1 MKRRTTFL
9 LLVGALVFFTLV
21 VAALGV
27 FVLLAS
33 SGPAIPDESW
43 LVIRLDGDVSEQPM
57 PEDPF
62 AALLG
67 AEAGLSIIEVD
78 SALRKA
84 AVDDRI
90 AGVIVQVGPL
100 ATGLG
105 KVQELRAAI
114 HRYRD
119 TTDKPIIGRMEAGG
133 TKEVYLIS
141 ACSEVYMPPEG
152 MMLLTGLRFAVTFY
166 KGTLDKLG
174 VEAEFARVGQYKS
187 AVEPFMREEMSEAFR
202 EVLESMADDLYGQI
216 VGGIAADRGLTDEQ
230 VRAIF
235 DDPPMTAKAAV
246 EAGLVDELLYR
257 DEMEARFKPA
267 DAEDW
272 ALIGLGDYARVR
284 PQSLGLGKGP
294 EVAVIYCEGTIM
306 PGDSS
311 PPYYGGERTMGSAT
325 ITRVLRDAR
334 EDESIEAVVMRI
346 DSPGGSGLASDLIWR
361 EVVLTREV
369 KPVVVSMGDYAA
381 SGGYYIAMA
390 ANSIVAEPGT
400 ITGSI
405 GVYSGKFSLAGLYEK
420 VGLSVQ
426 TVERGDYAGL
436 LASSRTFT
444 PEERAKLEE
453 MVADF
458 YNTFITKAAEGRG
471 VETEEID
478 RVARGR
484 VWTGTQALE
493 VGLVDQ
499 VGGFR
504 DALAVAKEL
513 AGIDPDDEVSLV
525 VLPVPRTLLE
535 EMLDAPGGSVTI
547 EVDGPL
553 RELLPAAGDALDQL
567 LAAAPL
573 LGSGEPVA
581 MLPYAIA
588 VE

>member
-1 MKRRTTFL
+1 MKRRATLL
-9 LLVGALVFFTLV
+9 LLVGALFFFTLI
-21 VAALGV
+21 VAAVAV
-27 FVLLAS
+27 FVLLAG
-33 SGPAIPDESW
+33 SGPVIPDDSY
-43 LVIRLDGDVSEQPM
+43 LVIRLNGEISEQPM

-67 AEAGLSIIEVD
+67 AEGGWSIIEID

-100 ATGLG
+100 AAGLG
-105 KVQELRAAI
+105 KVEELRDAI
-114 HRYRD
+114 HRYRE

-133 TKEVYLIS
+133 TKEYFLVS

-187 AVEPFMREEMSEAFR
+187 AVEPFLREEMSDAFR
-202 EVLESMADDLYGQI
+202 EVLEAMADDLYGQI
-216 VGGIAADRGLTDEQ
+216 VGGIAEDRGLTEEQ

-235 DDPPMTAKAAV
+235 DDPPMTARAGV

-257 DEMEARFKPA
+257 DELEARFKPA

-272 ALIGLGDYARVR
+272 SLIGLGDYARVK
-284 PQSLGLGKGP
+284 PSSLGLGKGP
-294 EVAVIYCEGTIM
+294 EVAVIYCDGTIM

-311 PPYYGGERTMGSAT
+311 PPYYGGERTMGSST

-334 EDESIEAVVMRI
+334 EDEDIEAVVMRVN
-346 DSPGGSGLASDLIWR
+346 SPGGSGLASDLIWR
-361 EVVLTREV
+361 EVVLTSEV
-369 KPVVVSMGDYAA
+369 KPVVVSMSDYAA
-381 SGGYYIAMA
+381 SGGYYISMA
-390 ANSIVAEPGT
+390 ADAVVAQPGT
-400 ITGSI
+400 LTGSI
-405 GVYSGKFSLAGLYEK
+405 GVYAGKFNLGGLYEK
-420 VGLSVQ
+420 VGLSVE

-436 LASSRTFT
+436 LASSRSFT

-453 MVADF
+453 MVVDF

-471 VETEEID
+471 VEPAEID
-478 RVARGR
+478 HVARGR
-484 VWTGTQALE
+484 VWTGAQALE
-493 VGLVDQ
+493 VGLVDEL
-499 VGGFR
+499 GGFR
-504 DALAVAKEL
+504 EALDVAKEL

-525 VLPVPRTLLE
+525 VLPVQRTLLE
-535 EMLDAPGGSVTI
+535 ELLDAPGSVSI

-553 RELLPAAGDALDQL
+553 HALLPEAGDALDQL
-567 LAAAPL
+567 LTAAPL